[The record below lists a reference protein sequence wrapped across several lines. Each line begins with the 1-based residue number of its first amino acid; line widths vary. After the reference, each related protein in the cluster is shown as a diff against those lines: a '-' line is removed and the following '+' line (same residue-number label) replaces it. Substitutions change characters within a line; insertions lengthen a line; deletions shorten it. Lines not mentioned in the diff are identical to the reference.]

1 MTRKFR
7 VDASKKVE
15 AKKQPLGLH
24 VAFDDLDD
32 RFAFELDDEFEIY
45 LDTLADRVSC
55 YTLDSSVFGDGSGVC
70 YSVAVAVPREKVHW
84 QIQQDIERN
93 LERYI
98 QEQTEGSD
106 YTGWV
111 EDNETVGTT
120 YNIADEVLDNCE
132 VYVYDV
138 CVIPYQNIGPDG
150 SYGIDYGVESSE
162 YEEE

>member
-1 MTRKFR
+1 MKRRFR

-45 LDTLADRVSC
+45 LDTLAKPISC
-55 YTLDSSVFGDGSGVC
+55 YVTDSTVFGSGAGVS
-70 YSVAVAVPREKVHW
+70 YSVAVAVPREDVHW
-84 QIQQDIERN
+84 QIKADIERN

-111 EDNETVGTT
+111 EDNETEGTV
-120 YNIADEVLDNCE
+120 YDIADGVLENCE

-138 CVIPYQNIGPDG
+138 CVVPFQNIGPDG
-150 SYGIDYGVESSE
+150 SYGIDYGVNP
-162 YEEE
+162 